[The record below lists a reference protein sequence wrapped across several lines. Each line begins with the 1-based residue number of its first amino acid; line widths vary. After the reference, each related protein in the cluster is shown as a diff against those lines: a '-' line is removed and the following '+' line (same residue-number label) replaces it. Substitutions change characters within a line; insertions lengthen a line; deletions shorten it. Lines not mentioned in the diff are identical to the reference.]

1 MDDPVKNGS
10 DLDPA
15 PAHRGEPAGVD
26 AGSPLDSS
34 WFPYRSSFL
43 SFFSFGDWGSRW
55 SLPFFE
61 IIGVSGMLGRYP
73 GPDCFMGSH

>member
-43 SFFSFGDWGSRW
+43 SF
-55 SLPFFE
+55 LFFW
-61 IIGVSGMLGRYP
+61 
-73 GPDCFMGSH
+73 